1 MIQVQGKKY
10 NEKEV
15 RVLNECFS
23 QFEYCA
29 DCCSK
34 KCKRCEFKNL
44 CNDIQY
50 VREYLAKIAN
60 EKQKE

>member
-10 NEKEV
+10 NEKEI
-15 RVLNECFS
+15 RALKECFS
-23 QFEYCA
+23 QFEYSA
-29 DCCSK
+29 DCSNK
-34 KCKRCEFKNL
+34 KCKQCEFKNL

-50 VREYLAKIAN
+50 VRVYLAKIAN